1 MEKIPFDA
9 MPDAMPDALNFED
22 YIIGTYY
29 VGLPPFMDARDVAH
43 AAAIEQSTGTW
54 TMVPGE
60 TVEVRKRHVAKVIG
74 IYEVP
79 YYEYSKPSDLE
90 RREYIIQVAF
100 PHENF
105 GPQIPMLLSTVIGNI
120 SMGGRIKCLDLR
132 FPKTWLKE
140 FSGPKFG
147 MQGLRK
153 LLGVKE
159 RPLLNNMIK
168 PCVYTSAEMGAELF
182 YEAAVGGSDIIKDD
196 ELLAD
201 PHFNTLE
208 ERVTL
213 FMEAADRADEEKGE
227 KTLYTANITDRVPKV
242 LENAE
247 RAQEYG
253 ANALMVN
260 FLAVGYSAFRAVCE
274 DESVK
279 VPVLGHMDIAGA
291 LYESPISGIASN
303 LVIGKFPR
311 LCGSD
316 ITVFPAPY
324 GKAPILKERFLGM
337 AHEMVMPFHHIEQ
350 SAPMP
355 SGGISQGMVEEVM
368 DDLGPDIVIGS
379 GGAIHAHPDGPKAGA
394 TAFRQ
399 AIDAKMEGIPVGK
412 YAKEH
417 EELKV
422 ALESWGSGKTGF
434 AL

>member
-1 MEKIPFDA
+1 MDRIPLEA
-9 MPDAMPDALNFED
+9 MPDAMPDALDFEK
-22 YIIGTYY
+22 YVIGTYY

-79 YYEYSKPSDLE
+79 YYEYSKPSDLK

-132 FPKTWLKE
+132 FPKSWLKE

-147 MQGLRK
+147 MKGLRK

-274 DESVK
+274 DESTK

-303 LVIGKFPR
+303 LVIGKLPR

-337 AHEMVMPFHHIEQ
+337 AHEMTMPLQHIEQ

-368 DDLGPDIVIGS
+368 EDLGPDIVIGS

-394 TAFRQ
+394 MAFRQ
-399 AIDAKMEGIPVGK
+399 AIDAKMEDIPVGK